1 MEQKFYICK
10 HQRETNESFYEL
22 VTYILNE
29 PAVSIV
35 TKNVSESDTPI
46 VTYMLN
52 EPDTPIV
59 IKNESESDILIV
71 TKDESES
78 YNSRVPCVENE
89 LKY

>member
-1 MEQKFYICK
+1 
-10 HQRETNESFYEL
+10 
-22 VTYILNE
+22 
-29 PAVSIV
+29 
-35 TKNVSESDTPI
+35 
-46 VTYMLN
+46 MLN

-59 IKNESESDILIV
+59 IENESESDIPIV